1 MSLSSRLRV
10 VVACGAAL
18 SVLVACGG
26 DDDDAPETEPTQA
39 EGTEGEAEPSPELPE
54 LTEVTI
60 GYVSAVDQMGAAVA
74 LDLGFY
80 DEANLDVELAQ
91 PFPTGVDALAA
102 LDAGEV
108 DIVQVG
114 TPSFGAVLQGM
125 DLVYLGNYSGSSSQL
140 GIDETMAMVASQ
152 DSGIDPDDLSTLEG
166 KRIGVSIGS
175 INQLY
180 LLGVLEEAGLGPD
193 DVEMVNTAPP
203 DMAAAVETGGVDAAV
218 IWDPWPITIRETVD
232 GVYDVIRGGGYIA
245 YIGYIVST
253 REYVENN
260 PEAIEAVLTARAAA
274 DHWMRQNP
282 DEASDV
288 VVRWIPGTE
297 LEVAQE
303 AMQYNIIQLDPRF
316 SACNYLA
323 LDTMLQLF
331 ADMDVVEGTYDPND
345 HFMPG
350 PILSVM
356 ENNPELFEDLP
367 EIPEPA
373 VITPDYVFER
383 SEAQAACPA

>member
-331 ADMDVVEGTYDPND
+331 ADMEVVEGTYDPND

-356 ENNPELFEDLP
+356 EDNPELFEDLP

>member
-331 ADMDVVEGTYDPND
+331 ADMEVVEGTYDPND

>member
-10 VVACGAAL
+10 VVACGVAL

-39 EGTEGEAEPSPELPE
+39 EGTEGAAEPSPELPE

-331 ADMDVVEGTYDPND
+331 ADMEVVEGTYDPND